1 MLQSH
6 HLVIDAGNEKRFTD
20 CPVNKRLRKICD
32 VASNAWFEL
41 EYLEETQR
49 IENKQLDCTGLKCK
63 LVGLIMCHSRYW
75 YLHESQIDCL
85 NFNEKNFVKVLFVKQ
100 PRDADNGKKLALQL
114 TDDGKV
120 SIQEAT
126 TLELFNKLRH
136 VMAKKKTRQLNL
148 QVFPEVTRI
157 QTLLQKV

>member
-1 MLQSH
+1 M
-6 HLVIDAGNEKRFTD
+6 E
-20 CPVNKRLRKICD
+20 
-32 VASNAWFEL
+32 
-41 EYLEETQR
+41 
-49 IENKQLDCTGLKCK
+49 LKCK
-63 LVGLIMCHSRYW
+63 LVGLIMFHSRHW
-75 YLHESQIDCL
+75 YPYQSQIGCL

-157 QTLLQKV
+157 QTLLQKI